1 MNRTKK
7 ILLAV
12 KSGLA
17 GLQVI
22 VGATAFSNVI
32 GKDFAELALVVV
44 GGLIVAETAFEVGLH
59 LPVPNGGSGDDHS

>member
-1 MNRTKK
+1 MTKTRK

-22 VGATAFSNVI
+22 VGAAAFMNVV
-32 GKDFAELALVVV
+32 GPRAGELAAVVV

-59 LPVPNGGSGDDHS
+59 LPSPEGSNGGNRS